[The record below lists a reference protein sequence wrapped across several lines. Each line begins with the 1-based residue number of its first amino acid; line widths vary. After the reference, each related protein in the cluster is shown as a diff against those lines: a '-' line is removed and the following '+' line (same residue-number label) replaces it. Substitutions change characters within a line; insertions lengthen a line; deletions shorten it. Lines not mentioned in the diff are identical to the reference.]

1 MTNSSK
7 KKKNSGKKKKP
18 RAPSTPRKARVT
30 ATPRVKRV
38 TAPRKRE
45 SPKDPESPVLEPKRF
60 GRNDTVWYQTPG
72 MKFPMAAWV
81 IRVNNVAHTAVIET
95 LNDVRDPVRYTVRT
109 EYLRYRKLPE
119 R

>member
-1 MTNSSK
+1 
-7 KKKNSGKKKKP
+7 
-18 RAPSTPRKARVT
+18 
-30 ATPRVKRV
+30 
-38 TAPRKRE
+38 
-45 SPKDPESPVLEPKRF
+45 
-60 GRNDTVWYQTPG
+60 